1 MKDMWKKTAL
11 KIHDLTTQNVGLKLL
26 AIVSSVLLWLLVVNL
41 DDPTQSRNFT
51 ATITVEHEEV
61 LTDAGKY
68 YELPN
73 GNTVTFRVTAR
84 RSVIESLSSSDFT
97 ATADLNYLEDDT
109 RVPVEITAKR
119 NTSQIS
125 ISSKT
130 HYLAVSVGENT
141 ETTFMIHAATT
152 GEPGAAF
159 EIGELT
165 VTPTVINIEGPSE
178 LVSTI
183 ESVSVVVDVTGR
195 SEDATVTAVPKCY
208 NSDGQEVD
216 TTTLTLS
223 ADSVDVF
230 IDVLSVQDVKIDV
243 ETSGSLRDGLELD
256 QIKTSPETIRLR
268 GQAETLNSLTTVTI
282 PGDVINLSE
291 IKDDFETTIDILS
304 YLPEGI
310 SVASNVSSQV
320 KIVVSIISEDSETFR
335 VRTSNLT
342 IQNLSPGLVG
352 TFQNK
357 VVEVSVAGL
366 ESELSGLD
374 AATITGSVDASGLS
388 EGIHS
393 VSVTLDLDEGLEA
406 KTATTDIEIKAL
418 GEPDDR
424 PSVIR
429 DEDVPEGTEEEEEEE
444 LSEPISD
451 SMDEAADIDEPDT
464 TEDEEQLRERD
475 GETETDTSETEESGR

>member
-1 MKDMWKKTAL
+1 
-11 KIHDLTTQNVGLKLL
+11 
-26 AIVSSVLLWLLVVNL
+26 
-41 DDPTQSRNFT
+41 
-51 ATITVEHEEV
+51 
-61 LTDAGKY
+61 
-68 YELPN
+68 
-73 GNTVTFRVTAR
+73 
-84 RSVIESLSSSDFT
+84 
-97 ATADLNYLEDDT
+97 
-109 RVPVEITAKR
+109 
-119 NTSQIS
+119 
-125 ISSKT
+125 
-130 HYLAVSVGENT
+130 
-141 ETTFMIHAATT
+141 MIHAATT

-388 EGIHS
+388 EGTHS